1 MKLFTILFVGAAL
14 ALSASAA
21 STQSAEAGEAVFKK
35 CMACHAIGEGAA
47 VRVGPPLNGIV
58 GRKAGIWP
66 NYSYSE
72 SNKGSGITWD
82 EATLREYLKDPRAK
96 VPGTKM
102 AFAGLNKPE
111 DIDNIIAYLK
121 QFDMDGKKK

>member
-1 MKLFTILFVGAAL
+1 MKLYAVILAGMAFAV
-14 ALSASAA
+14 SASAA
-21 STQSAEAGEAVFKK
+21 SAQSVEAGEAVFKK
-35 CMACHAIGEGAA
+35 CMACHSIGEGAA
-47 VRVGPPLNGIV
+47 VKVGPPLNGIV
-58 GRKAGIWP
+58 GRKAGTWP

-72 SNKGSGITWD
+72 ANKGSGITWD
-82 EATLREYLKDPRAK
+82 EATLHEYLKDPRAK

>member
-1 MKLFTILFVGAAL
+1 
-14 ALSASAA
+14 
-21 STQSAEAGEAVFKK
+21 
-35 CMACHAIGEGAA
+35 MACHAVGEGAA
-47 VRVGPPLNGIV
+47 VKVGPPLNGIV
-58 GRKAGIWP
+58 GRKAGTWP

-72 SNKGSGITWD
+72 ANKGSGIVWD

-121 QFDMDGKKK
+121 QFDLDGKKK

>member
-1 MKLFTILFVGAAL
+1 MKLFAVLLAGAAF

-21 STQSAEAGEAVFKK
+21 SAQSVEAGETVFKK
-35 CMACHAIGEGAA
+35 CMACHSIGEGAA
-47 VRVGPPLNGIV
+47 IKVVPPLNGIV
-58 GRKAGIWP
+58 GRKAGTWP

-72 SNKGSGITWD
+72 ANKGSGITWD
-82 EATLREYLKDPRAK
+82 EATLHEYLKDPRAK

-121 QFDMDGKKK
+121 QFDLDGKKK

>member
-1 MKLFTILFVGAAL
+1 MKMKGLILAGLAIAGTI
-14 ALSASAA
+14 SAA
-21 STQSAEAGEAVFKK
+21 SAQSVEAGEAVFKK

-47 VRVGPPLNGIV
+47 IKVGPPLNGIV
-58 GRKAGIWP
+58 GRKAGTWP

-72 SNKGSGITWD
+72 ANKGSGITWD

-102 AFAGLNKPE
+102 SFAGLQKPD
-111 DIDNIIAYLK
+111 DIENIIVYLK